1 MWIGN
6 CWRDSLEG
14 ATNEWI
20 SDLCRGVRR
29 VIARPAAGC
38 WFPRC
43 RTGEFQVTTK
53 MKLLQ
58 SNLTWKVFFFLLVC
72 RRVVYVL
79 MWLSCSDSQIV
90 FYLFF
95 ILWLTSPISLSTF
108 LAVLPCLLYFCLSS
122 LAFTVLFSIYLHHL
136 HLPPLSLSLPFL
148 PAHVLVH
155 QSISVHTDRL
165 IDRCTRQWK
174 QMGPHSNTGDLA
186 VIYVEPN

>member
-14 ATNEWI
+14 ATDGWI

-58 SNLTWKVFFFLLVC
+58 SNLTWKVFFFSTGVSKSRLCFDVTELFRFTDCILFIFYSLTDLAHLSVH
-72 RRVVYVL
+72 
-79 MWLSCSDSQIV
+79 LSCR
-90 FYLFF
+90 F
-95 ILWLTSPISLSTF
+95 
-108 LAVLPCLLYFCLSS
+108 A
-122 LAFTVLFSIYLHHL
+122 
-136 HLPPLSLSLPFL
+136 LPPLFLSLFPRFYCLVLYLFTPSSSPPPSLSPLPSFYTSTRTYL
-148 PAHVLVH
+148 SAHVFVH
-155 QSISVHTDRL
+155 QSISVHTDR
-165 IDRCTRQWK
+165 
-174 QMGPHSNTGDLA
+174 
-186 VIYVEPN
+186 

>member
-1 MWIGN
+1 MWIGY

-14 ATNEWI
+14 ATDGWI

-58 SNLTWKVFFFLLVC
+58 SNLTWKVFLFLLVC

-90 FYLFF
+90 FYLFL
-95 ILWLTSPISLSTF
+95 ILWLTSAISLSTF
-108 LAVLPCLLYFCLSS
+108 LAVLPCLLYFCLS
-122 LAFTVLFSIYLHHL
+122 LFPRFYCLVLYLFTPSSS
-136 HLPPLSLSLPFL
+136 LPPLSLSPSFL
-148 PAHVLVH
+148 LHIHTHV
-155 QSISVHTDRL
+155 SICSCLRPSV
-165 IDRCTRQWK
+165 
-174 QMGPHSNTGDLA
+174 DLCA
-186 VIYVEPN
+186 YW